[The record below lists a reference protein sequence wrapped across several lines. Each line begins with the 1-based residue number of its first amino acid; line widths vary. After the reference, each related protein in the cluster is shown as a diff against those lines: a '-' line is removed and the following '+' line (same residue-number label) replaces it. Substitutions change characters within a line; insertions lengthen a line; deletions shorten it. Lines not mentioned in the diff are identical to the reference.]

1 MKKIII
7 ALTPLALFVASCGET
22 PSSNALDAC
31 GCAKESLNSIPNAE
45 AMQKC
50 SEMRVADSKFETDF
64 QECLVAARAG
74 VDTSKISVGPMNPET
89 GLNLP
94 AASDGIYS
102 VNAASSS
109 IKWMGKKVSG
119 QHNGT
124 VKVKS
129 GSIEFANGTIK
140 SGTIIIDMTTITD
153 EDLSGDSKGE
163 LEGHLKSEDFFS
175 TSSNPEAKFVVKSA
189 IQKNKH
195 QFEIIGDLTIKGIS
209 KETKATLIAVPNG
222 TSGLNVSGGFSIDR
236 IAYGIKYGS
245 GQFFKDLGDK
255 MIDDNFM
262 VTLDL
267 KASK

>member
-1 MKKIII
+1 
-7 ALTPLALFVASCGET
+7 
-22 PSSNALDAC
+22 
-31 GCAKESLNSIPNAE
+31 
-45 AMQKC
+45 
-50 SEMRVADSKFETDF
+50 
-64 QECLVAARAG
+64 
-74 VDTSKISVGPMNPET
+74 
-89 GLNLP
+89 
-94 AASDGIYS
+94 
-102 VNAASSS
+102 
-109 IKWMGKKVSG
+109 MGKKVSG

-153 EDLSGDSKGE
+153 EDLTGESKGK
-163 LEGHLKSEDFFS
+163 LEGHLKSDEFFG

-189 IQKNKH
+189 TQKNKH
-195 QFEIIGDLTIKGIS
+195 QFEIIGDLTIKGIT
-209 KETKATLIAVPNG
+209 KEAKANVIAVPNG
-222 TSGLNVSGGFSIDR
+222 VNGLNISGGFSIDR

-267 KASK
+267 KASR

>member
-1 MKKIII
+1 VKQLFFALFAVAIII
-7 ALTPLALFVASCGET
+7 ASCGE
-22 PSSNALDAC
+22 SSNTSALDAC
-31 GCAKESLNSIPNAE
+31 GCAKESLNNTPNAE

-89 GLNLP
+89 GVNLP
-94 AASDGIYS
+94 ATSDGVYNI
-102 VNAASSS
+102 NAGGSI
-109 IKWMGKKVSG
+109 IKWVGRKVSG

-129 GSIEFANGTIK
+129 GSIEFANGNIK
-140 SGTIIIDMTTITD
+140 SGTIIIDMTTIVD
-153 EDLSGDSKGE
+153 EDLTGESKGK
-163 LEGHLKSEDFFS
+163 LEGHLRSEDFFS
-175 TSSNPEAKFVVKSA
+175 TSSHPEAKFVVKNA

-195 QFEIIGDLTIKGIS
+195 QFEIIGDLTIKGIT
-209 KETKATLIAVPNG
+209 KEAKANVVAVPNG
-222 TSGLNVSGGFSIDR
+222 PTGLNVSGGFSIDR

-255 MIDDNFM
+255 MIDDNFT
-262 VTLDL
+262 VTLDV

>member
-1 MKKIII
+1 MKQLFFALFAVAIII
-7 ALTPLALFVASCGET
+7 ASCGESQT
-22 PSSNALDAC
+22 SNALDAC
-31 GCAKESLNSIPNAE
+31 GCAKESLNATPNAE
-45 AMQKC
+45 SMQKC
-50 SEMRVADSKFETDF
+50 SELRVADSKFETDY

-74 VDTSKISVGPMNPET
+74 LDTSKISVGPMNPET

-94 AASDGIYS
+94 ATSDGMYS
-102 VNAASSS
+102 VNAGTSI
-109 IKWMGKKVSG
+109 IKWLGKKVSG

-140 SGTIIIDMTTITD
+140 SGTIIIDMTTIVD
-153 EDLSGDSKGE
+153 EDLTGESKGK
-163 LEGHLKSEDFFS
+163 LEGHLKSDDFFS

-189 IQKNKH
+189 TQKNKH
-195 QFEIIGDLTIKGIS
+195 QFEIIGDLTIKGIT
-209 KETKATLIAVPNG
+209 KEAKANVIAVPNG
-222 TSGLNVSGGFSIDR
+222 VSGLNVSGGFSIDR

>member
-1 MKKIII
+1 MKNILLYLSTLAII
-7 ALTPLALFVASCGET
+7 LSGCGE
-22 PSSNALDAC
+22 SSNSSALDAC
-31 GCAKESLNSIPNAE
+31 GCAQESLIATPNAE

-74 VDTSKISVGPMNPET
+74 LDTSKISVGPMNPEK

-94 AASDGIYS
+94 ATSDGLYS
-102 VNAASSS
+102 VNAATSS
-109 IKWMGKKVSG
+109 IKWLGKKVSG

-140 SGTIIIDMTTITD
+140 GGTIIIDMTTITD
-153 EDLSGDSKGE
+153 EDLTGESKGE
-163 LEGHLKSEDFFS
+163 LEGHLKSDDFFS
-175 TSSNPEAKFVVKSA
+175 ISSNTEAKFAIKSA
-189 IQKNKH
+189 VQKNKH
-195 QFEIIGDLTIKGIS
+195 QFEIIGDLTIKGIT
-209 KETKATLIAVPNG
+209 KEAKANVIAVPNG
-222 TSGLNVSGGFSIDR
+222 VSGLNVSGGFSIDR

>member
-1 MKKIII
+1 MKNTV
-7 ALTPLALFVASCGET
+7 LTFFAAVALFASCGE
-22 PSSNALDAC
+22 SKNSNALDAC
-31 GCAKESLNSIPNAE
+31 GCAKESLNTTPNAE

-94 AASDGIYS
+94 ATSDGLYT

-109 IKWMGKKVSG
+109 IKWLGKKVSG

-153 EDLSGDSKGE
+153 EDLTGESKGK

-175 TSSNPEAKFVVKSA
+175 ISSNPEAKFAIKSA
-189 IQKNKH
+189 VQKNKH
-195 QFEIIGDLTIKGIS
+195 QFEIIGDLTIKGIT
-209 KETKATLIAVPNG
+209 KEAKANVVAVPNG
-222 TSGLNVSGGFSIDR
+222 VSGLNVSGGFSIYR

>member
-1 MKKIII
+1 VKKIFVFI
-7 ALTPLALFVASCGET
+7 AATSIVVASCSNGG
-22 PSSNALDAC
+22 SSSTLDAC
-31 GCAKESLNSIPNAE
+31 GCAKESLNATPNAE
-45 AMQKC
+45 SMQKC
-50 SEMRVADSKFETDF
+50 SELRVADSKFETDF

-74 VDTSKISVGPMNPET
+74 LDTSKINVGPMNPET

-94 AASDGIYS
+94 ATSDGMYS
-102 VNAASSS
+102 VNAGSS
-109 IKWMGKKVSG
+109 IIKWLGKKVSG

-129 GSIEFANGTIK
+129 GSIEFASGTIK

-153 EDLSGDSKGE
+153 EDLTGESKGK
-163 LEGHLKSEDFFS
+163 LEGHLKSDDFFS
-175 TSSNPEAKFVVKSA
+175 SSSNPEAKFVVKSA
-189 IQKNKH
+189 TQKNKH
-195 QFEIIGDLTIKGIS
+195 QFEIIGDLTIKGIT
-209 KETKATLIAVPNG
+209 KEAKANVIAVPNG
-222 TSGLNVSGGFSIDR
+222 VSGLNVSGGFSIDR